1 MPLEPIVD
9 LQSQRLKLRP
19 VAERDLQDL
28 LEINGDPEVT
38 RFLPYPTW
46 QSLDDGAGW
55 LKRMEALAATGTGQQ
70 LVLARKSDSKVVG
83 TLLLFRF
90 DEPSG
95 RVELGFV
102 LGRPWWRQGLMAEAV
117 DAVCAHVFSA
127 MSLRR
132 VEAEVNPAN
141 AASNQLLARAG
152 FTREGTLRK
161 RWVAKGEAYDTHFY
175 GCLAED
181 WRRREAVEP

>member
-1 MPLEPIVD
+1 MPLEPIVE

-38 RFLPYPTW
+38 RFLPYATW

-55 LKRMEALAATGTGQQ
+55 LKRMDALAATGTGQQ
-70 LVLARKSDSKVVG
+70 LVLVRKTDSKVVG

-102 LGRPWWRQGLMAEAV
+102 LGRHWWRQGLMAEAV
-117 DAVCAHVFSA
+117 ESVCAHVFSA

-141 AASNQLLARAG
+141 AASNQLLKRAG
-152 FTREGTLRK
+152 FTHEGTLRK

-181 WRRREAVEP
+181 WRRRGAGGP